1 LTLVISMTLAGIEL
15 AYLIKEIGKKTEG
28 CYVSNIYGINRNS
41 LLFKMRHP
49 DKPDTMLMIS
59 SIGIWTTNK
68 KIDPIEPNKLLRRL
82 RSDLLRS
89 KIEKIEQ
96 IGTERIAYL
105 TFSNYDNKFVLIVE
119 FFGEGNMLLCN
130 YNRKILALMHSI
142 DVRHRQLRVG
152 LEYKPPPQDGI
163 DVMDLKDDEFKKILS
178 TSTSIGKIIGRSL
191 GLPKKYV
198 EEIIRLS
205 GIDRVTPSNELSE
218 DEIDGLFHVI
228 NTTVS
233 SVVDGKHDPTII
245 SDPEESDVFPIRF
258 SDDNMKAREVTSF
271 NDGLDII
278 FTEEI
283 LQKGKS
289 LYSKE
294 AEKRISE
301 LQNRL
306 EEQKN
311 AITIVQEKSKRIA
324 DVANLLFSMQTEGKT
339 SVSEHTVIEA
349 LKKYDAELIRE
360 KGVQILKISDAK
372 VKIELDA
379 PLPSIASTLFNE
391 SKKQK
396 GAIGSIEKLIKKTED
411 LLEKTIEKGE
421 IAKGS
426 VSFSDVRKKS
436 WYERYRW
443 FFTSDGMLAV
453 GGRDSSSNSA
463 LVRKH
468 MESDD
473 KIFHAEINGSP
484 FFILKDRSEDL
495 MALSLEETAQAT
507 VCFSRAWQVSGHGLS
522 SFWVKPDQIKK
533 AAPTGQSMG
542 KGSFMIY
549 GTRNFIKVPSLKLA
563 VGILKQDENFLLISG
578 PVDPIKKNCL
588 CYVIIEPGGSTISD
602 VAKKIRAEFNKYSDK
617 FQKLFV
623 VDDYVRALPTGSSKI
638 TSTGTQ
644 KSI

>member
-1 LTLVISMTLAGIEL
+1 MTVAGIEL
-15 AYLIKEIGKKTEG
+15 AYLIKEIGHEIEG

-49 DKPDTMLMIS
+49 DKPDIMLMLS
-59 SIGIWTTNK
+59 TMGMWTTSK

-89 KIEKIEQ
+89 KIEKVEQ

-105 TFSNYDNKFVLIVE
+105 TFSNFDNRFVLIVE

-130 YNRKILALMHSI
+130 YSKKILALMHSI
-142 DVRHRQLRVG
+142 DVRHRQLRIG
-152 LEYKPPPQDGI
+152 LEYKPPPEDGI
-163 DVMDLKDDEFKKILS
+163 DIIDLKKEEFKEILS
-178 TSTSIGKIIGRSL
+178 TSTSIGKIIGRGL

-205 GIDRVTPSNELSE
+205 SIDRTKPSDEISE
-218 DEIDGLFHVI
+218 DEFESLFDVIRITISNVI
-228 NTTVS
+228 NGV
-233 SVVDGKHDPTII
+233 HDPTII
-245 SDPEESDVFPIRF
+245 TDAEKSDIFPIRF
-258 SDDNMKAREVTSF
+258 SDDNTGAREVPSF
-271 NDGLDII
+271 NEGLDII
-278 FTEEI
+278 FTERI
-283 LQKGKS
+283 LEKGKS
-289 LYSKE
+289 LYGEE
-294 AEKRISE
+294 AQKRISE

-311 AITIVQEKSKRIA
+311 AIEIVQKKSKNIA
-324 DVANLLFSMQTEGKT
+324 DIANLLLSMESEGK
-339 SVSEHTVIEA
+339 SKISEPEVVKA
-349 LKKYDAELIRE
+349 LKNQNAELVKE
-360 KGVQILKISDAK
+360 KGVPILKIDDAK

-379 PLPSIASTLFNE
+379 PLPSIASILFDE

-396 GAIGSIEKLIKKTED
+396 GAITSIEKLIEKTED
-411 LLEKTIEKGE
+411 QLEKTIEKGE

-426 VSFSDVRKKS
+426 VGFSDIRKKN

-443 FFTSDGMLAV
+443 FFTSDGLLAV

-468 MESDD
+468 MESND

-484 FFILKDRSEDL
+484 FFILKDTNEDL
-495 MALSLEETAQAT
+495 MPLSLEETAYAT
-507 VCFSRAWQVSGHGLS
+507 VCFSRAWQASAHGLN

-549 GTRNFIKVPSLKLA
+549 GTRNFIKVASLKLA
-563 VGILKQDENFLLISG
+563 VGILKQDENFLLVSG
-578 PVDPIKKNCL
+578 PVEPIKKNCL
-588 CYVIIEPGGSTISD
+588 CYVIIEPGGSPISD
-602 VAKKIRAEFNKYSDK
+602 VAKKIRAEFNKSDEK

-638 TSTGTQ
+638 TSTSTQ
-644 KSI
+644 KLI

>member
-1 LTLVISMTLAGIEL
+1 MTLAGIEL
-15 AYLIKEIGKKTEG
+15 AYLIKEIGEKTQG

-59 SIGIWTTNK
+59 SIGLWTTSK

-96 IGTERIAYL
+96 VGTERIAYL
-105 TFSNYDNKFVLIVE
+105 TFSNFDNRFVLIIE
-119 FFGEGNMLLCN
+119 FFGEGNILLCN
-130 YNRKILALMHSI
+130 YNKKILALMHSI

-163 DVMDLKDDEFKKILS
+163 DIIDLEKKEFKEALL

-198 EEIIRLS
+198 EEIIRLAS
-205 GIDRVTPSNELSE
+205 IDRAKPSNEISE
-218 DEIDGLFHVI
+218 EEFEALFDVIKTTISSVI
-228 NTTVS
+228 NGT
-233 SVVDGKHDPTII
+233 HDPTII
-245 SDPEESDVFPIRF
+245 TDGEESDVFPIRF
-258 SDDNMKAREVTSF
+258 SDDNTKAREVSSF
-271 NDGLDII
+271 NEGLDII
-278 FTEEI
+278 FTEQI

-294 AEKRISE
+294 AEKRITE

-311 AITIVQEKSKRIA
+311 AIRIVQEKSKNIA
-324 DVANLLFSMQTEGKT
+324 DVANLLFSLQSEGK
-339 SVSEHTVIEA
+339 SKLSDPEVVEVM
-349 LKKYDAELIRE
+349 KNQDAELIKE
-360 KGVQILKISDAK
+360 KGISMVKINDAK
-372 VKIELDA
+372 VRIEPDA
-379 PLPSIASTLFNE
+379 PLPSIASVLFDE

-396 GAIGSIEKLIKKTED
+396 GAINSIEKLIKKTED
-411 LLEKTIEKGE
+411 QLEKTIAKGE
-421 IAKGS
+421 IAKGA
-426 VSFSDVRKKS
+426 VGFSDIRKKS

-453 GGRDSSSNSA
+453 GGRDGSSNSA

-468 MESDD
+468 MENDD

-484 FFILKDRSEDL
+484 FFILKDRSETL
-495 MALSLEETAQAT
+495 MPLSLEETAQAT

-522 SFWVKPDQIKK
+522 SFWVNPDQIKK

-549 GTRNFIKVPSLKLA
+549 GTRNFIKVASLKLA
-563 VGILKQDENFLLISG
+563 VGILKEDENFLLVSG
-578 PVDPIKKNCL
+578 PVEPIKKNCL
-588 CYVIIEPGGSTISD
+588 CYVIIEPGGSPISD
-602 VAKKIRAEFNKYSDK
+602 VAKKIRAEFNKSDDK

-644 KSI
+644 KLI

>member
-1 LTLVISMTLAGIEL
+1 MTVAGIEL
-15 AYLIKEIGKKTEG
+15 AYLIKEIGHKIEG

-49 DKPDTMLMIS
+49 DKPDIMLMLS
-59 SIGIWTTNK
+59 TMGMWTTSK

-89 KIEKIEQ
+89 KIEKVEQ

-105 TFSNYDNKFVLIVE
+105 TFSNFDNRFVLIVE

-130 YNRKILALMHSI
+130 YSKKILALMHSI
-142 DVRHRQLRVG
+142 DVRHRQLRIG

-163 DVMDLKDDEFKKILS
+163 DIIDLKKEEFKEILS
-178 TSTSIGKIIGRSL
+178 TSTSIGKIIGRGL

-205 GIDRVTPSNELSE
+205 SIDRTKPSDEISE
-218 DEIDGLFHVI
+218 DEFESLFDVIRITISNVI
-228 NTTVS
+228 NGV
-233 SVVDGKHDPTII
+233 HDPTII
-245 SDPEESDVFPIRF
+245 TDAEKSDIFPIRF
-258 SDDNMKAREVTSF
+258 SDDNTGAREVSSF
-271 NDGLDII
+271 NEGLDII
-278 FTEEI
+278 FTERI
-283 LQKGKS
+283 LEKGKS
-289 LYSKE
+289 LYGEE
-294 AEKRISE
+294 AQKRISE

-311 AITIVQEKSKRIA
+311 AIEIVQKKSKNIA
-324 DVANLLFSMQTEGKT
+324 DIANLLFSMQSEGK
-339 SVSEHTVIEA
+339 SKISEPEVVKA
-349 LKKYDAELIRE
+349 LKNQNAELVKE
-360 KGVQILKISDAK
+360 KGVPILKIDDAK

-379 PLPSIASTLFNE
+379 PLPSLASILFDE

-396 GAIGSIEKLIKKTED
+396 GAITSIEKLIEKTED
-411 LLEKTIEKGE
+411 QLEKTIEKGE

-426 VSFSDVRKKS
+426 VGFSDIRKKN

-443 FFTSDGMLAV
+443 FFTSDGLLAV

-468 MESDD
+468 MESND

-484 FFILKDRSEDL
+484 FFILKDTNEDL
-495 MALSLEETAQAT
+495 MPLSLEETAYAT
-507 VCFSRAWQVSGHGLS
+507 VCFSRAWQASAHGLN

-549 GTRNFIKVPSLKLA
+549 GTRNFIKVASLKLA
-563 VGILKQDENFLLISG
+563 VGIMKEDENFLLISG
-578 PVDPIKKNCL
+578 PVEPIKKNCL
-588 CYVIIEPGGSTISD
+588 CYVIIEPGGSLISD
-602 VAKKIRAEFNKYSDK
+602 VAKKIRAEFNKSDEK

-638 TSTGTQ
+638 TSAGTQ
-644 KSI
+644 KLI

>member
-1 LTLVISMTLAGIEL
+1 MTVAGIEL
-15 AYLIKEIGKKTEG
+15 AYLIKEISHEIEG

-49 DKPDTMLMIS
+49 DKPDIMLMLS
-59 SIGIWTTNK
+59 TMGMWTTSK

-89 KIEKIEQ
+89 KIEKVEQ

-105 TFSNYDNKFVLIVE
+105 TFSNFDNRFVLIVE

-130 YNRKILALMHSI
+130 YSKKILALMHSI
-142 DVRHRQLRVG
+142 DVRHRQLRIG
-152 LEYKPPPQDGI
+152 LEYKPPPEDGI
-163 DVMDLKDDEFKKILS
+163 DIIDLKKEEFKEILS
-178 TSTSIGKIIGRSL
+178 TSTSIGKIIGRGL

-205 GIDRVTPSNELSE
+205 SIDRTKPSDEISE
-218 DEIDGLFHVI
+218 DEFESLFDVIRITISNVI
-228 NTTVS
+228 NGV
-233 SVVDGKHDPTII
+233 HDPTII
-245 SDPEESDVFPIRF
+245 TDAEKSDIFPIRF
-258 SDDNMKAREVTSF
+258 SDDNTGAREVSSF
-271 NDGLDII
+271 NEGLDII
-278 FTEEI
+278 FTERI
-283 LQKGKS
+283 LEKGKS
-289 LYSKE
+289 LYGEE
-294 AEKRISE
+294 AQKRISE

-311 AITIVQEKSKRIA
+311 AIEIVQKKSKNIA
-324 DVANLLFSMQTEGKT
+324 DVANLLFSMQSEGK
-339 SVSEHTVIEA
+339 SKISEPEVVKA
-349 LKKYDAELIRE
+349 LKNQNAELVKE
-360 KGVQILKISDAK
+360 KGVPILKIDDAK

-379 PLPSIASTLFNE
+379 PLPSIASILFDE

-396 GAIGSIEKLIKKTED
+396 GAITSIEKLIEKTED
-411 LLEKTIEKGE
+411 QLEKTIEKGE

-426 VSFSDVRKKS
+426 VGFSDIRKKN

-443 FFTSDGMLAV
+443 FFTSDGLLAV

-468 MESDD
+468 MESND

-484 FFILKDRSEDL
+484 FFILKDTNEDL
-495 MALSLEETAQAT
+495 MPLSLEETAYAT
-507 VCFSRAWQVSGHGLS
+507 VCFSRAWQASAHGLN

-549 GTRNFIKVPSLKLA
+549 GTRNFIKVASLKLA
-563 VGILKQDENFLLISG
+563 VGIMKEDENFLLISG
-578 PVDPIKKNCL
+578 PVEPIKKNCL
-588 CYVIIEPGGSTISD
+588 CYVIIEPGGSLISD
-602 VAKKIRAEFNKYSDK
+602 VAKKIRAEFNKSDEK

-638 TSTGTQ
+638 TSTSTQ
-644 KSI
+644 KLI

>member
-1 LTLVISMTLAGIEL
+1 MTVAGIEL
-15 AYLIKEIGKKTEG
+15 AYLIKEIGHEIEG

-49 DKPDTMLMIS
+49 DKPDIMLMLS
-59 SIGIWTTNK
+59 TMGMWTTSK

-89 KIEKIEQ
+89 KIEKVEQ

-105 TFSNYDNKFVLIVE
+105 TFSNFDNRFVLIVE

-130 YNRKILALMHSI
+130 YSKKILALMHSI
-142 DVRHRQLRVG
+142 DVRHRQLRIG

-163 DVMDLKDDEFKKILS
+163 DIIDLKKEEFKEILS
-178 TSTSIGKIIGRSL
+178 TSTSIGKIIGRGL

-205 GIDRVTPSNELSE
+205 SIDRTKPSDEISE
-218 DEIDGLFHVI
+218 DEFESLFDVIRITISNVI
-228 NTTVS
+228 NGV
-233 SVVDGKHDPTII
+233 HDPTII
-245 SDPEESDVFPIRF
+245 TDAEKSDIFPIRF
-258 SDDNMKAREVTSF
+258 SDDNTGAREVPSF
-271 NDGLDII
+271 NEGLDII
-278 FTEEI
+278 FTERI
-283 LQKGKS
+283 LEKGKS
-289 LYSKE
+289 LYGEE
-294 AEKRISE
+294 AQKRISE

-311 AITIVQEKSKRIA
+311 AIEIVQKKSKNIA
-324 DVANLLFSMQTEGKT
+324 DVANLLFSMQSEGK
-339 SVSEHTVIEA
+339 SKISEPEVVKA
-349 LKKYDAELIRE
+349 LKNQNAELVKE
-360 KGVQILKISDAK
+360 KGVPILKIDDAK

-379 PLPSIASTLFNE
+379 PLPSLASILFDE

-396 GAIGSIEKLIKKTED
+396 GAITSIEKLIEKTED
-411 LLEKTIEKGE
+411 QLEKTIEKGE

-426 VSFSDVRKKS
+426 VGFSDIRKKN

-443 FFTSDGMLAV
+443 FFTSDGLLAV

-468 MESDD
+468 MESND

-484 FFILKDRSEDL
+484 FFILKDTNEDL
-495 MALSLEETAQAT
+495 MPLSLEETAYAT
-507 VCFSRAWQVSGHGLS
+507 VCFSRAWQASAHGLN

-549 GTRNFIKVPSLKLA
+549 GTRNFIKVASLKLA
-563 VGILKQDENFLLISG
+563 VGIMKEDENFLLVSG
-578 PVDPIKKNCL
+578 PVEPIKKNCL
-588 CYVIIEPGGSTISD
+588 CYVIIEPGGSPISD
-602 VAKKIRAEFNKYSDK
+602 VAKKIRAEFNKSDEK

-644 KSI
+644 KLI

>member
-1 LTLVISMTLAGIEL
+1 MTVAGIEL
-15 AYLIKEIGKKTEG
+15 AYLIKEISHEIEG

-49 DKPDTMLMIS
+49 DKPDIMLMLS
-59 SIGIWTTNK
+59 TMGMWTTSK

-89 KIEKIEQ
+89 KIEKVEQ

-105 TFSNYDNKFVLIVE
+105 TFSNFDNRFVLIVE

-130 YNRKILALMHSI
+130 YSKKILALMHSI
-142 DVRHRQLRVG
+142 DVRHRQLRIG
-152 LEYKPPPQDGI
+152 LEYKPPPEDGI
-163 DVMDLKDDEFKKILS
+163 DIIDLKKEEFKEILS
-178 TSTSIGKIIGRSL
+178 TSTSIGKIIGRGL

-205 GIDRVTPSNELSE
+205 SIDRTKPSDEISE
-218 DEIDGLFHVI
+218 DEFESLFDVIRITISNVI
-228 NTTVS
+228 NGV
-233 SVVDGKHDPTII
+233 HDPTII
-245 SDPEESDVFPIRF
+245 TDAEKSDIFPIRF
-258 SDDNMKAREVTSF
+258 SDDNTGAREVPSF
-271 NDGLDII
+271 NEGLDII
-278 FTEEI
+278 FTERI
-283 LQKGKS
+283 LEKGKS
-289 LYSKE
+289 LYGEE
-294 AEKRISE
+294 AQKRISE

-311 AITIVQEKSKRIA
+311 AIEIVQKKSKNIA
-324 DVANLLFSMQTEGKT
+324 GVANLLFSMQSEGK
-339 SVSEHTVIEA
+339 SKISEPEVVKA
-349 LKKYDAELIRE
+349 LKNQNAELVKE
-360 KGVQILKISDAK
+360 KGVPILKIDDAK

-379 PLPSIASTLFNE
+379 PLPSLASILFDE

-396 GAIGSIEKLIKKTED
+396 GAITSIEKLIEKTED
-411 LLEKTIEKGE
+411 QLEKTIEKGE
-421 IAKGS
+421 IAKGA
-426 VSFSDVRKKS
+426 VGFSDIRKKN

-443 FFTSDGMLAV
+443 FFTSDGLLAV

-468 MESDD
+468 MESND

-484 FFILKDRSEDL
+484 FFILKDTNEDL
-495 MALSLEETAQAT
+495 MPLSLEETAYAT
-507 VCFSRAWQVSGHGLS
+507 VCFSRAWQASAHGLN

-549 GTRNFIKVPSLKLA
+549 GTRNFIKVASLKLA
-563 VGILKQDENFLLISG
+563 VGIMKENENYLLVSG
-578 PVDPIKKNCL
+578 PVEPIKKNCL
-588 CYVIIEPGGSTISD
+588 CYVIIEPGGSPISD
-602 VAKKIRAEFNKYSDK
+602 VAKKIRAEFNKSDEK

-644 KSI
+644 KLI

>member
-1 LTLVISMTLAGIEL
+1 MTLAGIEL
-15 AYLIKEIGKKTEG
+15 AYLIKEIGEKTQG

-59 SIGIWTTNK
+59 SIGLWTTSK

-96 IGTERIAYL
+96 VGTERIAYL
-105 TFSNYDNKFVLIVE
+105 TFSNFDNRFVLIIE
-119 FFGEGNMLLCN
+119 FFGEGNILLCN
-130 YNRKILALMHSI
+130 YNKKILALMHSI

-163 DVMDLKDDEFKKILS
+163 DIIDLEKKEFKEALL

-198 EEIIRLS
+198 EEIIRLAS
-205 GIDRVTPSNELSE
+205 IDRAKPSNEISE
-218 DEIDGLFHVI
+218 EEFEALFDVIKTTISSVI
-228 NTTVS
+228 NGT
-233 SVVDGKHDPTII
+233 HDPTII
-245 SDPEESDVFPIRF
+245 TDGEESDVFPIRF
-258 SDDNMKAREVTSF
+258 SDDNIKAREVSSF
-271 NDGLDII
+271 NEGLDII
-278 FTEEI
+278 FTEQI

-311 AITIVQEKSKRIA
+311 AIRIVQEKSKNIA
-324 DVANLLFSMQTEGKT
+324 DVANLLFSLQSEGK
-339 SVSEHTVIEA
+339 SKLSDPKVIEVM
-349 LKKYDAELIRE
+349 KNQDAELIKE
-360 KGVQILKISDAK
+360 KGISMVKINDAK
-372 VKIELDA
+372 VRIEPDA
-379 PLPSIASTLFNE
+379 PLPSIASVLFDE

-396 GAIGSIEKLIKKTED
+396 GAINSIEKLIKKTED
-411 LLEKTIEKGE
+411 QLEKTIAKGE
-421 IAKGS
+421 IAKGA
-426 VSFSDVRKKS
+426 VGFSDIRKKS

-453 GGRDSSSNSA
+453 GGRDGSSNSA

-468 MESDD
+468 MENDD

-484 FFILKDRSEDL
+484 FFILKDRSETL
-495 MALSLEETAQAT
+495 MPLSLEETAQAT

-549 GTRNFIKVPSLKLA
+549 GTRNFIKVASLKLA
-563 VGILKQDENFLLISG
+563 VGILKEDENFLLVSG
-578 PVDPIKKNCL
+578 PVEPIKKNCL
-588 CYVIIEPGGSTISD
+588 CYVIIEPGGSPISD
-602 VAKKIRAEFNKYSDK
+602 VAKKIRAEFNKSDDK

-644 KSI
+644 KLI

>member
-1 LTLVISMTLAGIEL
+1 MTLAGIEL
-15 AYLIKEIGKKTEG
+15 AYIIKEINEKIQG

-49 DKPDTMLMIS
+49 DKPDVMLMIS
-59 SIGIWTTNK
+59 SIGLWTTSK

-96 IGTERIAYL
+96 VGTERIAYL
-105 TFSNYDNKFVLIVE
+105 TFSNFDNRFVLIIE

-130 YNRKILALMHSI
+130 YNKKILALMHSI

-152 LEYKPPPQDGI
+152 LEYKAPPQDGI
-163 DVMDLKDDEFKKILS
+163 DIIELKKEDFKQVLS

-205 GIDRVTPSNELSE
+205 SIDRVKSSNEISE
-218 DEIDGLFHVI
+218 EEFEALFDVI
-228 NTTVS
+228 KTTIS
-233 SVVDGKHDPTII
+233 SVVNGTHDPTII
-245 SDPEESDVFPIRF
+245 TDDEESDVFPIRF
-258 SDDNMKAREVTSF
+258 SDDNTKAREVSSF
-271 NDGLDII
+271 NEGLDII
-278 FTEEI
+278 FTEQI

-289 LYSKE
+289 LYSAE

-311 AITIVQEKSKRIA
+311 AIRIVQEKSKNIA
-324 DVANLLFSMQTEGKT
+324 DIANLLFSMQSEGK
-339 SVSEHTVIEA
+339 SKLSDPKVIEVM
-349 LKKYDAELIRE
+349 KKRDAELIKE
-360 KGVQILKISDAK
+360 KGISMIKINDAK
-372 VKIELDA
+372 VRIEPDS
-379 PLPSIASTLFNE
+379 PLPSIASVLFDE

-411 LLEKTIEKGE
+411 QLEKTIAKGE
-421 IAKGS
+421 IAKGAIG
-426 VSFSDVRKKS
+426 FSDVRKKS

-443 FFTSDGMLAV
+443 FFTSDGILAV
-453 GGRDSSSNSA
+453 GGRDGSSNSA

-468 MESDD
+468 MENDD
-473 KIFHAEINGSP
+473 KIFHAEISGSP
-484 FFILKDRSEDL
+484 FFILKDRSESL
-495 MALSLEETAQAT
+495 MPLSLEETAQAT
-507 VCFSRAWQVSGHGLS
+507 VCFSRAWQVSGHGLN

-549 GTRNFIKVPSLKLA
+549 GTRNFMKVSSLKLA
-563 VGILKQDENFLLISG
+563 VGILQQDENFLLVCG
-578 PVDPIKKNCL
+578 PVEPITKNCL
-588 CYVIIEPGGSTISD
+588 CYAIIEPGGSPISD
-602 VAKKIRAEFNKYSDK
+602 VAKKIRAEFSKNNDE

-644 KSI
+644 KLI

>member
-1 LTLVISMTLAGIEL
+1 MTLAGIEL
-15 AYLIKEIGKKTEG
+15 AYLIKEIGEKTQG

-59 SIGIWTTNK
+59 SIGLWTTSK

-96 IGTERIAYL
+96 VGTERIAYL
-105 TFSNYDNKFVLIVE
+105 TFSNFDNRFVLIIE
-119 FFGEGNMLLCN
+119 FFGEGNILLCN
-130 YNRKILALMHSI
+130 YNKKILALMHSI

-163 DVMDLKDDEFKKILS
+163 DIIDLEKKEFKEALL

-198 EEIIRLS
+198 EEIIRLAS
-205 GIDRVTPSNELSE
+205 IDRAKPSNEISE
-218 DEIDGLFHVI
+218 EEFEALFDVIKTTISSVI
-228 NTTVS
+228 NGT
-233 SVVDGKHDPTII
+233 HDPTII
-245 SDPEESDVFPIRF
+245 TDGEESDVFPIRF
-258 SDDNMKAREVTSF
+258 SDDNTKAREVSSF
-271 NDGLDII
+271 NEGLDII
-278 FTEEI
+278 FTEQI

-294 AEKRISE
+294 AEKSISE

-311 AITIVQEKSKRIA
+311 AIRIVQEKSKNIA
-324 DVANLLFSMQTEGKT
+324 DVANLLFSLQSEGK
-339 SVSEHTVIEA
+339 SKLSDPKVIEVM
-349 LKKYDAELIRE
+349 KNQDAELIKE
-360 KGVQILKISDAK
+360 KGISMVKINDAK
-372 VKIELDA
+372 VRIEPDA
-379 PLPSIASTLFNE
+379 PLPSIASVLFDE

-396 GAIGSIEKLIKKTED
+396 GAINSIEKLIKKTED
-411 LLEKTIEKGE
+411 QLEKTIAKGE
-421 IAKGS
+421 IAKGA
-426 VSFSDVRKKS
+426 VGFSDIRKKS

-453 GGRDSSSNSA
+453 GGRDGSSNSA

-468 MESDD
+468 MENDD

-484 FFILKDRSEDL
+484 FFILKDRSETL
-495 MALSLEETAQAT
+495 MPLSLEETAQAT

-549 GTRNFIKVPSLKLA
+549 GTRNFIKVASLKLA
-563 VGILKQDENFLLISG
+563 VGILKEDENFLLVSG
-578 PVDPIKKNCL
+578 PVEPIKKNCL
-588 CYVIIEPGGSTISD
+588 CYVIIEPGGSPISD
-602 VAKKIRAEFNKYSDK
+602 VAKKIRAEFNKSDDK

-644 KSI
+644 KLI

>member
-1 LTLVISMTLAGIEL
+1 MTLAGIEL
-15 AYLIKEIGKKTEG
+15 AYLIKEIGEKTQG

-59 SIGIWTTNK
+59 SIGLWTTSK

-96 IGTERIAYL
+96 VGTERIAYL
-105 TFSNYDNKFVLIVE
+105 TFSNFDNRFVLIIE
-119 FFGEGNMLLCN
+119 FFGEGNILLCN
-130 YNRKILALMHSI
+130 YNKKILALMHSI

-163 DVMDLKDDEFKKILS
+163 DIIDLEKKEFKEALL

-198 EEIIRLS
+198 EEIIRLAS
-205 GIDRVTPSNELSE
+205 IDRAKPSNEISE
-218 DEIDGLFHVI
+218 EEFEALFDVI
-228 NTTVS
+228 KTTVS
-233 SVVDGKHDPTII
+233 SVINGTHDPTII
-245 SDPEESDVFPIRF
+245 TDGEESDVFPIRF
-258 SDDNMKAREVTSF
+258 SDDNTKAREVSSF
-271 NDGLDII
+271 NEGLDII
-278 FTEEI
+278 FTEQI

-311 AITIVQEKSKRIA
+311 AIRIVQEKSKNIA
-324 DVANLLFSMQTEGKT
+324 DVANLLFSLQSEGK
-339 SVSEHTVIEA
+339 SKLSDPKVIEVM
-349 LKKYDAELIRE
+349 KNQDAELIKE
-360 KGVQILKISDAK
+360 KGISMVKINDAK
-372 VKIELDA
+372 VRIESDA
-379 PLPSIASTLFNE
+379 PLPSIASVLFDE

-396 GAIGSIEKLIKKTED
+396 GAINSIEKLIKKTED
-411 LLEKTIEKGE
+411 QLEKTIAKGE
-421 IAKGS
+421 IAKGA
-426 VSFSDVRKKS
+426 VGFSDIRKKS

-443 FFTSDGMLAV
+443 FFTSDGILAV

-468 MESDD
+468 METDD

-484 FFILKDRSEDL
+484 FFILKNTSGS
-495 MALSLEETAQAT
+495 MMPLSLEETAHAT

-549 GTRNFIKVPSLKLA
+549 GTRNFIKVASLKLA
-563 VGILKQDENFLLISG
+563 VGILKEDENFLLVSG
-578 PVDPIKKNCL
+578 PVEPIKKNCL
-588 CYVIIEPGGSTISD
+588 CYVIIEPGGSPISD
-602 VAKKIRAEFNKYSDK
+602 VAKKIRAEFNKSDAK

-623 VDDYVRALPTGSSKI
+623 VDDYVRALPIGSSKI

-644 KSI
+644 KLI

>member
-1 LTLVISMTLAGIEL
+1 MTLAGIEL
-15 AYLIKEIGKKTEG
+15 AYLIKEIGEKTEG

-49 DKPDTMLMIS
+49 DKPDIMLMIS
-59 SIGIWTTNK
+59 SIGLWTTSK
-68 KIDPIEPNKLLRRL
+68 KINAIEPNKLLRRL

-96 IGTERIAYL
+96 VGTERIAYL
-105 TFSNYDNKFVLIVE
+105 TFSNFDNRFVLIVE
-119 FFGEGNMLLCN
+119 FFGEGNILLCN
-130 YNRKILALMHSI
+130 YNKKILALMHSI

-152 LEYKPPPQDGI
+152 LEYKPPPEDGI
-163 DVMDLKDDEFKKILS
+163 DIIDLEKKEFKEALL

-198 EEIIRLS
+198 EEIIRLAS
-205 GIDRVTPSNELSE
+205 IDRAKPSNEISE
-218 DEIDGLFHVI
+218 EEFEALFDVIKTTISSVI
-228 NTTVS
+228 NGT
-233 SVVDGKHDPTII
+233 HDPTII
-245 SDPEESDVFPIRF
+245 TDGEESDVFPIRF
-258 SDDNMKAREVTSF
+258 SDDNTKAREVSSF
-271 NDGLDII
+271 NEGLDII
-278 FTEEI
+278 FTEQI

-311 AITIVQEKSKRIA
+311 AIRIVQEKSKNIA
-324 DVANLLFSMQTEGKT
+324 DVANLLFSLQSEGK
-339 SVSEHTVIEA
+339 SKLSDPKVIEVM
-349 LKKYDAELIRE
+349 KNQDAELIKE
-360 KGVQILKISDAK
+360 KGISMVKINDAK
-372 VKIELDA
+372 VRIEPDA
-379 PLPSIASTLFNE
+379 PLPSIASVLFDE

-396 GAIGSIEKLIKKTED
+396 GAINSIEKLIKKTED
-411 LLEKTIEKGE
+411 QLEKTIAKGE
-421 IAKGS
+421 IAKGA
-426 VSFSDVRKKS
+426 VGFSDIRKKS

-453 GGRDSSSNSA
+453 GGRDGSSNSA

-468 MESDD
+468 IENDD

-484 FFILKDRSEDL
+484 FFILKDRSGTL
-495 MALSLEETAQAT
+495 MPLSLEETAQAT

-549 GTRNFIKVPSLKLA
+549 GTRNFIKVASLKLA
-563 VGILKQDENFLLISG
+563 VGILKEDENFLLVSG
-578 PVDPIKKNCL
+578 PVEPITKNCL
-588 CYVIIEPGGSTISD
+588 CYVIIEPGGSPISD
-602 VAKKIRAEFNKYSDK
+602 VAKKIRAEFNKSDEK

-644 KSI
+644 KLI

>member
-1 LTLVISMTLAGIEL
+1 MTLAGIEL
-15 AYLIKEIGKKTEG
+15 AYLIKEIGEKTQG

-59 SIGIWTTNK
+59 SIGLWTTSK

-96 IGTERIAYL
+96 VGTERIAYL
-105 TFSNYDNKFVLIVE
+105 TFSNFDNRFVLIIE
-119 FFGEGNMLLCN
+119 FFGEGNILLCN
-130 YNRKILALMHSI
+130 YNKKILALMHSI

-163 DVMDLKDDEFKKILS
+163 DIIDLEKKEFKEALL

-198 EEIIRLS
+198 EEIIRLAS
-205 GIDRVTPSNELSE
+205 IDRAKPSNEISE
-218 DEIDGLFHVI
+218 EEFEALFDVI
-228 NTTVS
+228 KTTVS
-233 SVVDGKHDPTII
+233 SVINGTHDPTII
-245 SDPEESDVFPIRF
+245 TDGEESDVFPIRF
-258 SDDNMKAREVTSF
+258 SDDNTKAREVSSF
-271 NDGLDII
+271 NEGLDII
-278 FTEEI
+278 FTEQI

-311 AITIVQEKSKRIA
+311 AIRIVQEKSKNIA
-324 DVANLLFSMQTEGKT
+324 DVANLLFSLQSEGK
-339 SVSEHTVIEA
+339 SKLSDPKVIEVM
-349 LKKYDAELIRE
+349 KNQDAELIKE
-360 KGVQILKISDAK
+360 KGISMVKINDAK
-372 VKIELDA
+372 VRIEPDA
-379 PLPSIASTLFNE
+379 PLPSIASVLFDE

-396 GAIGSIEKLIKKTED
+396 GAINSIEKLIKKTED
-411 LLEKTIEKGE
+411 QLEKTIAKGE
-421 IAKGS
+421 IAKGA
-426 VSFSDVRKKS
+426 VGFSDIRKKS

-453 GGRDSSSNSA
+453 GGRDGSSNSA

-468 MESDD
+468 MDNDD

-484 FFILKDRSEDL
+484 FFILKDRSETL
-495 MALSLEETAQAT
+495 MPLSLEETAQAT

-549 GTRNFIKVPSLKLA
+549 GTRNFIKVASLKLA
-563 VGILKQDENFLLISG
+563 VGILKEDENFLLVSG
-578 PVDPIKKNCL
+578 PVEPIKKNCL
-588 CYVIIEPGGSTISD
+588 CYVIIEPGGSPISD
-602 VAKKIRAEFNKYSDK
+602 VAKKIRAEFNKSDDK

-644 KSI
+644 KLI

>member
-1 LTLVISMTLAGIEL
+1 MTLAGIEL
-15 AYLIKEIGKKTEG
+15 AYLIKEIGEKTQG

-59 SIGIWTTNK
+59 SIGLWTTSK

-96 IGTERIAYL
+96 VGTERIAYL
-105 TFSNYDNKFVLIVE
+105 TFSNFDNRFVLIIE
-119 FFGEGNMLLCN
+119 FFGEGNILLCN
-130 YNRKILALMHSI
+130 YNKKILALMHSI

-163 DVMDLKDDEFKKILS
+163 DIIDLEKKEFKEALL

-205 GIDRVTPSNELSE
+205 SIDRAKPSNEISE
-218 DEIDGLFHVI
+218 EEFEALFDVI
-228 NTTVS
+228 KTTVS
-233 SVVDGKHDPTII
+233 SVINGTHDPTII
-245 SDPEESDVFPIRF
+245 TDGEESDVFPIRF
-258 SDDNMKAREVTSF
+258 SDDNTKAREVSSF
-271 NDGLDII
+271 NEGLDII
-278 FTEEI
+278 FTEQI

-311 AITIVQEKSKRIA
+311 AIRIVQEKSKNIA
-324 DVANLLFSMQTEGKT
+324 DVANLLFSLQSEGK
-339 SVSEHTVIEA
+339 SKLSDPKVIEVM
-349 LKKYDAELIRE
+349 KNQDAELIKE
-360 KGVQILKISDAK
+360 KGISMVKINDAK
-372 VKIELDA
+372 VRIEPDA
-379 PLPSIASTLFNE
+379 PLPSIASVLFDE

-396 GAIGSIEKLIKKTED
+396 GAIYSIEKLIKKTED
-411 LLEKTIEKGE
+411 QLEKTIAKGE
-421 IAKGS
+421 IAKGA
-426 VSFSDVRKKS
+426 VGFSDIRKKS

-443 FFTSDGMLAV
+443 FFTSDGILAV

-468 MESDD
+468 MEADD

-484 FFILKDRSEDL
+484 FFILKNTSGS
-495 MALSLEETAQAT
+495 MMPLSLEETAHAT

-549 GTRNFIKVPSLKLA
+549 GTRNFIRVASLKLA
-563 VGILKQDENFLLISG
+563 VGILKQDENFLLVSG
-578 PVDPIKKNCL
+578 PVEPIKKNCL
-588 CYVIIEPGGSTISD
+588 CYVIIEPGGSPISD
-602 VAKKIRAEFNKYSDK
+602 VAKKIRAEFNKSDEK

-644 KSI
+644 KLI